1 MTKDINNKW
10 MDEEERITAYL
21 KGKMSATEETQFII
35 ELKNN
40 PELKAK
46 AIAIAR
52 LIKGMK
58 EVGTKLDAKT
68 KEAFLVSTLE
78 EVKQVAHN
86 VSVEKKAKVVTMR
99 RATAWMSIAASVILI
114 VWGGFIY
121 NDYRTTMTLADEY
134 AMAFETS
141 IYSRGEE
148 VSSEAE
154 QKLAQ
159 LFDNVKNK
167 KELKN
172 TLHDLSL
179 CWEISQ
185 METYN
190 DYTEYSAEIGWN
202 LAIGHLKDNDK
213 KKAKNVLEELINSTE
228 DGSVIRNKALELL
241 DKINNGI

>member
-1 MTKDINNKW
+1 
-10 MDEEERITAYL
+10 MDEDERITAYL
-21 KGKMSATEETQFII
+21 KRKMSATEETQFII

-46 AIAIAR
+46 AIAMAR

-68 KEAFLVSTLE
+68 KEAFLVSTME
-78 EVKQVAHN
+78 EVKQVVHN

-114 VWGGFIY
+114 VWGGLSY
-121 NDYRTTMTLADEY
+121 NDYRATMTLVDEY
-134 AMAFETS
+134 VMAFEPS

-148 VSSEAE
+148 VSSEVE
-154 QKLAQ
+154 LKLAK

-172 TLHDLSL
+172 TIHELSL
-179 CWEISQ
+179 CWELSTMQ
-185 METYN
+185 TYN
-190 DYTEYSAEIGWN
+190 DYTEYSAEIGWY
-202 LAIGHLKDNDK
+202 LAIGYLKDNDK
-213 KKAKNVLEELINSTE
+213 KNAKNVLEELINTTE
-228 DGSVIRNKALELL
+228 DGSVIRNKATELL
-241 DKINNGI
+241 LLLEEL